1 MSELGM
7 DVAAMKSAAP
17 AFEVVA
23 ADLDEA
29 RSALE
34 TVAGAEGGCW
44 GADQFGTAF
53 SDAYVPGAE
62 SAVGGM
68 TLVAGALREL
78 TAALIEIT
86 DRFESIDTSLA
97 DDMAGGL

>member
-1 MSELGM
+1 MSELGV

-17 AFEVVA
+17 AFEAVA

-34 TVAGAEGGCW
+34 TAAGAEEGCW

-53 SDAYVPGAE
+53 SDAYVPGAS

-68 TLVAGALREL
+68 TLIAGALREL

-86 DRFESIDTSLA
+86 DRFEAIDTSLA
-97 DDMAGGL
+97 DDLAGGL

>member
-1 MSELGM
+1 MSELGVN
-7 DVAAMKSAAP
+7 VAAMKSAAP
-17 AFEVVA
+17 AFAVVA

-29 RSALE
+29 RSALDAV
-34 TVAGAEGGCW
+34 VAAEEGCW
-44 GADQFGTAF
+44 GGDQFGSAF
-53 SDAYVPGAE
+53 SGAYVPGAE

-78 TAALIEIT
+78 TATLIEIT